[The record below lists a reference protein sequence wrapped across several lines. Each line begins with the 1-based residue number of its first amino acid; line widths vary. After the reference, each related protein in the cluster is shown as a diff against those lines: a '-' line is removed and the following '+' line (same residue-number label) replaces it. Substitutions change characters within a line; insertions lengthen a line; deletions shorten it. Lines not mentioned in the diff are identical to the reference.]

1 MLIKVAR
8 PVAVERILMFQF
20 LLILLAIWVVLII
33 IGFIVHALLWL
44 AVVAIVLFFLTALF
58 GAFSRGRSSR

>member
-1 MLIKVAR
+1 MA
-8 PVAVERILMFQF
+8 QF

-33 IGFIVHALLWL
+33 VGFLIKALLWL
-44 AVVAIVLFFLTALF
+44 AVVAIVLFVLTALF

>member
-1 MLIKVAR
+1 ML
-8 PVAVERILMFQF
+8 QF
-20 LLILLAIWVVLII
+20 LLILLAIWVVLIV

-44 AVVAIVLFFLTALF
+44 AVVAVVLFFLTALF